1 MKTRNYFNLRINN
14 NVLLSNI
21 LPKIRSSSKILNT
34 SPNVNILKKMKN
46 KINKSSSPN
55 KLYMTSFDK
64 STKNKRYKINN
75 TIDIINKLSLDSNI
89 RDIYMDE
96 LKKEKR
102 REIINSNQ
110 EIIER
115 RLGLYKTIEIDIEEE
130 KNKEKDIKYYNEIT
144 FEKLNEKEKEKRAET
159 NYKQSIKDLEDLEK
173 KISDYNIQ
181 ITDLMD
187 NIEGKKLEMNVID
200 EFGVNIDKKNVAL
213 EKPIRLSVRNQ
224 TKKISSIYKKASS
237 VKKNERRF
245 SVVKKQDFEMQ
256 AKLLVKKY
264 QRDEKQKRIKIEVN
278 DNLQRLERLQNERE
292 DLKEKYLNKKKE
304 ISIFKKEL
312 INLYHS
318 KLYEGLDFKG
328 EGLCKIIINIWK
340 LGENIDIG
348 FMPPFLDKDAI
359 NYLFKKS
366 RQLIELS
373 KIRKSMI
380 ETQKDFI
387 GALKIWKKEN
397 NIYDSD
403 KNNSNLEKNYFF
415 QTNIN
420 DITYNSFL
428 DFYPIT
434 KIFMN
439 NYKSCHKNDSEK
451 DEIIKVTHI
460 NYKSYHIPK
469 LILEKNQKL
478 EKIKNL
484 YQSLKKEMEI
494 DEKNEILRLTKEF
507 LLNNY
512 EEKNKVCMDTIIGAL
527 FGDKHKDDMLNLV
540 DIFKKENK
548 DNLKKIEFYSTLKN
562 RIKKGEK

>member
-1 MKTRNYFNLRINN
+1 
-14 NVLLSNI
+14 
-21 LPKIRSSSKILNT
+21 
-34 SPNVNILKKMKN
+34 
-46 KINKSSSPN
+46 
-55 KLYMTSFDK
+55 
-64 STKNKRYKINN
+64 
-75 TIDIINKLSLDSNI
+75 
-89 RDIYMDE
+89 
-96 LKKEKR
+96 
-102 REIINSNQ
+102 
-110 EIIER
+110 
-115 RLGLYKTIEIDIEEE
+115 
-130 KNKEKDIKYYNEIT
+130 
-144 FEKLNEKEKEKRAET
+144 
-159 NYKQSIKDLEDLEK
+159 
-173 KISDYNIQ
+173 
-181 ITDLMD
+181 
-187 NIEGKKLEMNVID
+187 
-200 EFGVNIDKKNVAL
+200 
-213 EKPIRLSVRNQ
+213 
-224 TKKISSIYKKASS
+224 
-237 VKKNERRF
+237 
-245 SVVKKQDFEMQ
+245 MQ

-278 DNLQRLERLQNERE
+278 DNLQRLEKLQNERE